1 MNPVENSQ
9 SGQIMAPEQSRAVC
23 AWLGWS
29 QEELARRSKVSVNT
43 VRNFERGQKSL
54 HSNSVAA
61 MRQAIEAAGI
71 QLLFESSGTGT
82 VFVARMPTLIGRA
95 MPPSYFP
102 AQK

>member
-1 MNPVENSQ
+1 
-9 SGQIMAPEQSRAVC
+9 MAPEQSRAAR

-29 QEELARRSKVSVNT
+29 QEELARRSNVSVNT

-71 QLLFESSGTGT
+71 QLLFESTGT
-82 VFVARMPTLIGRA
+82 AAGIRRQDANPNRSGDAPT
-95 MPPSYFP
+95 
-102 AQK
+102 

>member
-1 MNPVENSQ
+1 VENSP
-9 SGQIMAPEQSRAVC
+9 SGQIMAPEQSRAAR

-29 QEELARRSKVSVNT
+29 QEELARRSNVSVNT

-71 QLLFESSGTGT
+71 RLLFENTGT
-82 VFVARMPTLIGRA
+82 ATGIRRQDANPNQSGDATT
-95 MPPSYFP
+95 
-102 AQK
+102 